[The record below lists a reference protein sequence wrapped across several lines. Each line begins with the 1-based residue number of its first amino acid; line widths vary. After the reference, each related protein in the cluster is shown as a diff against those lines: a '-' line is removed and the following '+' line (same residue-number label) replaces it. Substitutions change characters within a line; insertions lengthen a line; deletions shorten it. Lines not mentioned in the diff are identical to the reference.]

1 MNRYDNM
8 TDEDFDEILEEI
20 VGEMTPGELL
30 AIGAVNMILR
40 EDLNNEVLTRW
51 EERNPVEDEDDFDQ

>member
-51 EERNPVEDEDDFDQ
+51 EERNPVEDDSDQ

>member
-20 VGEMTPGELL
+20 VGEMTPGGLL
-30 AIGAVNMILR
+30 AIGGVNMILR

-51 EERNPVEDEDDFDQ
+51 EERNPVEDEDDSDQ